1 MERRGRHTLS
11 AQAALQ
17 QLSEAR
23 VGTHLTG
30 ESPRVINP
38 MRPQVAAPCIPRLQP
53 HVSPG
58 CSPVHPQAAAPCNP
72 RLQPEVSR
80 VHLLYD
86 LGPRCRHTAHAPRA
100 LARRGDD
107 GEERR
112 QLLPAQPLAPGT
124 RSEGHSLGTQ
134 LGAQLGHMAL
144 QAARDDTCIL
154 HRQS

>member
-53 HVSPG
+53 HAIPG
-58 CSPVHPQAAAPCNP
+58 CSPKYPVCTCFMISAHAAATL
-72 RLQPEVSR
+72 RT
-80 VHLLYD
+80 
-86 LGPRCRHTAHAPRA
+86 RH
-100 LARRGDD
+100 ARSPAAATMVRSVASCS
-107 GEERR
+107 
-112 QLLPAQPLAPGT
+112 LPN
-124 RSEGHSLGTQ
+124 RSH
-134 LGAQLGHMAL
+134 LGH
-144 QAARDDTCIL
+144 AARGTAWA
-154 HRQS
+154 HS